1 MRPLVSAFTAVSLLA
16 GSALAPAAWA
26 GACARPA
33 EMRAFQVAG
42 LKSELMVVAISCQ
55 AQDRYNGFI
64 SRYKRDLQTDERAL
78 HGYFARTAG
87 RSAQRAHDDY
97 ITNLANAESQDGLH
111 QGTLFCQQHLVMF
124 DEVMALKDAHELSSY
139 AQSKALP
146 QPIEL
151 SECPAPKPRHT
162 VHAAAKKKKK
172 LHTASEN

>member
-1 MRPLVSAFTAVSLLA
+1 MRPLLSTLTAVGLLA
-16 GSALAPAAWA
+16 GAALAPAAWA
-26 GACARPA
+26 GSCMRPA
-33 EMRAFQVAG
+33 EMRAFEVAG
-42 LKSELMVVAISCQ
+42 LKSELMVIAISCQ

-64 SRYKRDLQTDERAL
+64 SRYRRDLQSDDHL
-78 HGYFARTAG
+78 VHSYFARTAG

-97 ITNLANAESQDGLH
+97 ITNLANAESQDGLR
-111 QGTLFCQQHLVMF
+111 QGTLFCQQHMAMF

-139 AQSKALP
+139 AQGKALP

-162 VHAAAKKKKK
+162 VHAAAKKKK

>member
-16 GSALAPAAWA
+16 GAALAPTAWA

-124 DEVMALKDAHELSSY
+124 DEVMALKDGKDLQSY
-139 AQSKALP
+139 AESKSLA
-146 QPIEL
+146 QPIEV
-151 SECPAPKPRHT
+151 SECPAP
-162 VHAAAKKKKK
+162 KKKK
-172 LHTASEN
+172 LHTASEK